1 MNAPKAD
8 APQPQADPAAG
19 EAARWR
25 GINGELLRLAL
36 ALQFLTRVPLPGL
49 PYRDE
54 ALNEAARYFVAVGA
68 LVGAWA
74 AAVLAAAAPW
84 LPPAV
89 AVLLALAA
97 AVLATGAFHEDGLA
111 DTADALGAHGDRTRA
126 LAIMKDSRIGSFG
139 VLALLLVLAL
149 KFALLQA
156 LLASGVAAA
165 AAALIVA
172 HGVSRLPPV
181 LLIATLPYA
190 GNEEDARAR
199 PLARRVGTATAAT
212 ALASAALL
220 LLMAAML
227 AGVAQ
232 AVAAA
237 AATAAV
243 AAAMRRA
250 LRRWL
255 GGFTGDTL
263 GASQQL
269 TETAI
274 YLGWVIAFRLG

>member
-1 MNAPKAD
+1 MNPPGTD
-8 APQPQADPAAG
+8 APRPQADAAAG
-19 EAARWR
+19 DEARWR
-25 GINGELLRLAL
+25 GLNGELLRLLL
-36 ALQFLTRVPLPGL
+36 ALQFLTRVPLPRL

-54 ALNEAARYFVAVGA
+54 ALNEAARYFVAVGT

-111 DTADALGAHGDRTRA
+111 DTADALGAHGDRARA
-126 LAIMKDSRIGSFG
+126 LAIMKDSRIGTFG

-156 LLASGVAAA
+156 LLASSVAVVAAA
-165 AAALIVA
+165 LVVG
-172 HGVSRLPPV
+172 HGVSRLAPV

-190 GNEEDARAR
+190 GNEQDSRAR
-199 PLARRVGTATAAT
+199 PLARRVSAVTVAT

-220 LLMAAML
+220 LVAAAAL
-227 AGVAQ
+227 AGAVVV
-232 AVAAA
+232 VAAA

-243 AAAMRRA
+243 VASMRRA

-263 GASQQL
+263 GAAQQL
-269 TETAI
+269 TETGI
-274 YLGWVIAFRLG
+274 YLGWVIALRLA